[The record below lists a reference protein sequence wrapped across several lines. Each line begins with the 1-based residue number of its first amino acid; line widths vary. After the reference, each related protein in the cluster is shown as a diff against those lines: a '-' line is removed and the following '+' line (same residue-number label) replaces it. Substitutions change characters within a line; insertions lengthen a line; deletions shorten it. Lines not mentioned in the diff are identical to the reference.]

1 MLHVMFYGVYVWQA
15 IGEAEKCLAGC
26 RLTKAELLLQ
36 FLY

>member
-1 MLHVMFYGVYVWQA
+1 MLHVMHYGVFVRQA

-26 RLTKAELLLQ
+26 QLTKAELLLQ